1 MLKSQQQEIFFELL
15 LGLATF
21 KYSASPP
28 PSLYLVHF
36 KQFLSYL

>member
-1 MLKSQQQEIFFELL
+1 MLKSQQQEILFELL

-28 PSLYLVHF
+28 PPPPLVSAF
-36 KQFLSYL
+36 